1 MKKLVLMSMIIPV
14 VFVLGIVLDAVGYGI
29 GNLTMA
35 RVGIA
40 ILSYGL
46 PVTMFVLVVV
56 GLILMMTGRLS
67 DKKPTKKSDVT
78 FGEAEEEETIEKAEA
93 PEEDKIEEIN
103 SSYGY
108 DSQRKLAEYQID
120 HVANAYRHSGRGDR
134 IKGWL
139 FFGFLMGDFA
149 LIFLFGFLGIMTGV
163 IVCLAIFAGTI
174 LLSLIV
180 KIILEKTSMSRR
192 VNTDKYEQ
200 RQATVKA
207 TVLSSMGSTGGG
219 SRHSTVHVH
228 SVTYRVILDVDGR
241 EYQAY
246 SRETYE
252 AGEKVDV
259 WVRKSGGGVAK
270 IIESSPEK
278 ESD

>member
-1 MKKLVLMSMIIPV
+1 MLIPV
-14 VFVLGIVLDAVGYGI
+14 VLVTGIVLDAVGYGI
-29 GNLTMA
+29 GNETMA
-35 RVGIA
+35 RVGVC

-56 GLILMMTGRLS
+56 GLILMMTGMLS
-67 DKKPTKKSDVT
+67 DKKPDKKPDVT
-78 FGEAEEEETIEKAEA
+78 FGGEEAEETIEKS
-93 PEEDKIEEIN
+93 EEEKIEDIN

-108 DSQRKLAEYQID
+108 GSQRKLAEYQID

-149 LIFLFGFLGIMTGV
+149 LIFLFGFLRIMTGV

-180 KIILEKTSMSRR
+180 KIILEKTSMSLR
-192 VNTDKYEQ
+192 VNTDKYEE

-207 TVLSSMGSTGGG
+207 CVLSSMGSTGGG
-219 SRHSTVHVH
+219 KSYSTVRVH
-228 SVTYRVILDVDGR
+228 SVTYRIVLDVDGR

-252 AGEKVDV
+252 EGEKLDV

-270 IIESSPEK
+270 IIGTEH
-278 ESD
+278 